1 MNPLPRGKNT
11 VKRNSETR
19 IPRKSS
25 ENRRLFTRANL
36 VVRLVLPSK
45 PGQVQGNW
53 LFHFSS
59 FLTFRFCCS
68 FGSISLSDMSLKE
81 AWVNFF
87 LVMATGPWRTPQSY
101 AESKK
106 TDVSSHNF
114 VMQVMAGSGMSDLF
128 AQDLDLSIGKLTRA
142 YFLQQILDI
151 DVSCWMRQVNIS
163 ILKLCLCRQHH
174 SRWLSWNPL
183 QMIWFP
189 FVLFIHNM
197 TRFVVRVN
205 GFCFFHVYFE
215 CASELIDGCCFYYSI
230 RLGNGLVDLLELIDV
245 VVTTSQNKV

>member
-68 FGSISLSDMSLKE
+68 FGSFSLSDMSLKE

-163 ILKLCLCRQHH
+163 ILKHANMSMSSTPQQVIVMKSLADDLVSIRAFHPQHDKVCRSREWFLFLSCLLWVRIWID
-174 SRWLSWNPL
+174 WLMLLLL
-183 QMIWFP
+183 QYKTRKWP
-189 FVLFIHNM
+189 S
-197 TRFVVRVN
+197 RFV
-205 GFCFFHVYFE
+205 G
-215 CASELIDGCCFYYSI
+215 IDWCCC
-230 RLGNGLVDLLELIDV
+230 
-245 VVTTSQNKV
+245 